1 MRCPHCG
8 FIRNI
13 DFDECPYC
21 GYITGDKKFLNK
33 RVSLNKRSS
42 IKLSTLLTVVSINL
56 FLVLLIVDIVT
67 QFKYFLTLIA
77 YVVMVFSIIVFHLL
91 NKKRSGI
98 MVVENIDFCFVTS
111 LILLTVLLPVY
122 YINNSGFA
130 NAWNS
135 STALSHINPG
145 SFFAFLVVPSFML
158 VASIVIAAMFLILR
172 KEKFRPLITGFI
184 FNFHFLVALILFILL
199 MVARNNEGVA
209 SYVILYEN
217 TMNDWL
223 TIFEYIIVSSS
234 FVINALIFINF
245 NAILIG
251 SIVNHAGTVY
261 GKDKKD

>member
-21 GYITGDKKFLNK
+21 GHIMGNKKFLNK

-56 FLVLLIVDIVT
+56 FLVLLIVDIIT
-67 QFKYFLTLIA
+67 QFKYFFILIA
-77 YVVMVFSIIVFHLL
+77 YVVMIFSIILFHLL
-91 NKKRSGI
+91 DRKRSVI
-98 MVVENIDFCFVTS
+98 MVMENLDFCFITS
-111 LILLTVLLPVY
+111 LILFTVLLPVY
-122 YINNSGFA
+122 YLHNSGFA

-145 SFFAFLVVPSFML
+145 SLFAFLIVPSFLL
-158 VASIVIAAMFLILR
+158 VASILIAAVLILK
-172 KEKFRPLITGFI
+172 KEKFRPLITGSI
-184 FNFHFLVALILFILL
+184 FNFHFLISLILFILL
-199 MVARNNEGVA
+199 MIARDNEGVA

-217 TMNDWL
+217 TTNDWL
-223 TIFEYIIVSSS
+223 TIFEYSVVSLS

-251 SIVNHAGTVY
+251 SIISHAGTVY